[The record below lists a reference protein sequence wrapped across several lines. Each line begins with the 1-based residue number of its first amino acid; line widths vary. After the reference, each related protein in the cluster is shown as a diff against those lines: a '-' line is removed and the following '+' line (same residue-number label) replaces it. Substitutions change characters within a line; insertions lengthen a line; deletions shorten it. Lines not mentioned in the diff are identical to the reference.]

1 VPAISRDAG
10 RLRRFVE
17 FRGQASGA
25 SDGSFNRGQLSKDS
39 PGAAVADSTLETILR
54 ALSAAPGDFAAL
66 DEAPVMVV
74 VLAREARRFADSL
87 GVRMVGLRA
96 APEAAPEAALEA
108 TPEVAVGFGDLVLD
122 GHTHEVHRGGRELNL
137 TVTEFRLLE
146 FLLRHPRQVLP
157 RGMIFDRVWGF
168 DLAATSNSLTVY
180 IGYLRRKTE
189 AGGEPRLIHTVR
201 GIGYVL
207 RD

>member
-1 VPAISRDAG
+1 M
-10 RLRRFVE
+10 
-17 FRGQASGA
+17 
-25 SDGSFNRGQLSKDS
+25 SKDS
-39 PGAAVADSTLETILR
+39 PGAAVVDSTLETILR
-54 ALSAAPGDFAAL
+54 ALSAAPGEFAAL

-74 VLAREARRFADSL
+74 VLAREARRVADSL

-96 APEAAPEAALEA
+96 APEAPPES
-108 TPEVAVGFGDLVLD
+108 VVGFGDLVLD
-122 GHTHEVHRGGRELNL
+122 GDTREVRRGERQLNL

-168 DLAATSNSLTVY
+168 DLAATSNTLTVY

>member
-1 VPAISRDAG
+1 MRQDST
-10 RLRRFVE
+10 
-17 FRGQASGA
+17 GA
-25 SDGSFNRGQLSKDS
+25 L
-39 PGAAVADSTLETILR
+39 AADSTLDTVLR
-54 ALSAAPGDFAAL
+54 ALSRAPDPLGAGD
-66 DEAPVMVV
+66 DAPVMVV
-74 VLAREARRFADSL
+74 VLAREAQHLADPL
-87 GVRMVGLRA
+87 GVRMVAVRTPG
-96 APEAAPEAALEA
+96 EAEPG
-108 TPEVAVGFGDLVLD
+108 VAVGFGDLVLD
-122 GHTHEVHRGGRELNL
+122 GHTREVHRGERELHL

-157 RGMIFDRVWGF
+157 RGTIFDRVWGF

-201 GIGYVL
+201 GVGYVL

>member
-1 VPAISRDAG
+1 VSKD
-10 RLRRFVE
+10 F
-17 FRGQASGA
+17 SGA
-25 SDGSFNRGQLSKDS
+25 VVGDT
-39 PGAAVADSTLETILR
+39 TLETILR
-54 ALSAAPGDFAAL
+54 ALSAVPDPHAQGGD
-66 DEAPVMVV
+66 APVMVV
-74 VLAREARRFADSL
+74 VLAREAQRFADTL
-87 GVRMVGLRA
+87 GVRMVGVRAA
-96 APEAAPEAALEA
+96 APEAPSD
-108 TPEVAVGFGDLVLD
+108 VVVGFGDLVLD
-122 GHTHEVHRGGRELNL
+122 GQTREVHRGQRALTL

-201 GIGYVL
+201 GVGYVL

>member
-1 VPAISRDAG
+1 VVVDA
-10 RLRRFVE
+10 
-17 FRGQASGA
+17 
-25 SDGSFNRGQLSKDS
+25 
-39 PGAAVADSTLETILR
+39 TLQTILR
-54 ALSAAPGDFAAL
+54 ALSSAPDSLGTGD
-66 DEAPVMVV
+66 DAPVMVV
-74 VLAREARRFADSL
+74 VLAREAQRFADTL

-96 APEAAPEAALEA
+96 GAEAAPE
-108 TPEVAVGFGDLVLD
+108 VSVGFGDLVLD
-122 GHTHEVHRGGRELNL
+122 GQTREVHRGGRELNL

-157 RGMIFDRVWGF
+157 RGTIFDRVWGF

-189 AGGEPRLIHTVR
+189 AAGEPRLIHTVR
-201 GIGYVL
+201 GVGYVL

>member
-1 VPAISRDAG
+1 
-10 RLRRFVE
+10 
-17 FRGQASGA
+17 
-25 SDGSFNRGQLSKDS
+25 
-39 PGAAVADSTLETILR
+39 
-54 ALSAAPGDFAAL
+54 
-66 DEAPVMVV
+66 MVV
-74 VLAREARRFADSL
+74 VLARESQPVADPL
-87 GVRMVGLRA
+87 GVRTVAVRTPA
-96 APEAAPEAALEA
+96 EAAP
-108 TPEVAVGFGDLVLD
+108 VGFGDLVLD
-122 GHTHEVHRGGRELNL
+122 GQTREVHRGERELNL

-157 RGMIFDRVWGF
+157 RGTIFDRVWGF

-201 GIGYVL
+201 GVGYVL

>member
-1 VPAISRDAG
+1 MVGHP
-10 RLRRFVE
+10 
-17 FRGQASGA
+17 
-25 SDGSFNRGQLSKDS
+25 
-39 PGAAVADSTLETILR
+39 TLETILR
-54 ALSAAPGDFAAL
+54 AFSNAPGAVAAGD
-66 DEAPVMVV
+66 DEPVMFV
-74 VLAREARRFADSL
+74 VLAREARRFAESL
-87 GVRMVGLRA
+87 GVRAA
-96 APEAAPEAALEA
+96 APVPA
-108 TPEVAVGFGDLVLD
+108 TEPASEVVVGFGDLVLD
-122 GHTHEVHRGGRELNL
+122 GSTREVRRGGRQLQL

-189 AGGEPRLIHTVR
+189 AGGESRLIHTVR

-207 RD
+207 HD

>member
-1 VPAISRDAG
+1 MT
-10 RLRRFVE
+10 E
-17 FRGQASGA
+17 
-25 SDGSFNRGQLSKDS
+25 NS
-39 PGAAVADSTLETILR
+39 PGAVVVDSTLETVLR
-54 ALSAAPGDFAAL
+54 ALSSAPGQLAGGSD
-66 DEAPVMVV
+66 APVMVV
-74 VLAREARRFADSL
+74 VLARETQSVADTL

-96 APEAAPEAALEA
+96 PPEAP
-108 TPEVAVGFGDLVLD
+108 PEVAVGFGDLVLD
-122 GHTHEVHRGGRELNL
+122 GQTREVRRGERELHL

-146 FLLRHPRQVLP
+146 LLLRHPRQVLP
-157 RGMIFDRVWGF
+157 RGTIFDRVWGF

-201 GIGYVL
+201 GVGYVL

>member
-1 VPAISRDAG
+1 M
-10 RLRRFVE
+10 
-17 FRGQASGA
+17 
-25 SDGSFNRGQLSKDS
+25 
-39 PGAAVADSTLETILR
+39 LETIVR
-54 ALSAAPGDFAAL
+54 ALSATPGELAL
-66 DEAPVMVV
+66 GDDAPVMVV

-87 GVRMVGLRA
+87 GVRTVTLRA
-96 APEAAPEAALEA
+96 PPEP

-122 GHTHEVHRGGRELNL
+122 ARTREVHRGARALNL

-168 DLAATSNSLTVY
+168 DLTATSNSLTVY

-189 AGGEPRLIHTVR
+189 AGGEPRLIQTVR
-201 GIGYVL
+201 GVGYVL

>member
-1 VPAISRDAG
+1 M
-10 RLRRFVE
+10 
-17 FRGQASGA
+17 
-25 SDGSFNRGQLSKDS
+25 SKDS
-39 PGAAVADSTLETILR
+39 PGAAVVDSTLETVLR
-54 ALSAAPGDFAAL
+54 ALSGGPGPLAGL
-66 DEAPVMVV
+66 EEAPVMVV
-74 VLAREARRFADSL
+74 VLAREAGRVAESL

-96 APEAAPEAALEA
+96 APEAKPD
-108 TPEVAVGFGDLVLD
+108 VVVGFGDLVLD
-122 GHTHEVHRGGRELNL
+122 GDTHEVHRGGRELSL

>member
-1 VPAISRDAG
+1 V
-10 RLRRFVE
+10 
-17 FRGQASGA
+17 
-25 SDGSFNRGQLSKDS
+25 SKDS
-39 PGAAVADSTLETILR
+39 PGVAVVDSTLETILR
-54 ALSAAPGDFAAL
+54 ALSGAPGEFAGL
-66 DEAPVMVV
+66 EEAPVMVV
-74 VLAREARRFADSL
+74 VLAREARRVADSL
-87 GVRMVGLRA
+87 GVRMVGLRT
-96 APEAAPEAALEA
+96 APEAK
-108 TPEVAVGFGDLVLD
+108 PEVTIGFGDLVLD
-122 GHTHEVHRGGRELNL
+122 GRTREVRRGGRQLNL

-146 FLLRHPRQVLP
+146 FMLRHPRQVLP

-201 GIGYVL
+201 GVGYVL

>member
-1 VPAISRDAG
+1 
-10 RLRRFVE
+10 
-17 FRGQASGA
+17 
-25 SDGSFNRGQLSKDS
+25 
-39 PGAAVADSTLETILR
+39 
-54 ALSAAPGDFAAL
+54 
-66 DEAPVMVV
+66 MVV
-74 VLAREARRFADSL
+74 VLARD
-87 GVRMVGLRA
+87 G
-96 APEAAPEAALEA
+96 AALRRLPGRTHGRGSRRRSQPA
-108 TPEVAVGFGDLVLD
+108 PDLAVGFSDLVLD
-122 GHTHEVHRGGRELNL
+122 GETREVRRGDRALNL

-201 GIGYVL
+201 GVGYVL
-207 RD
+207 RDSSS

>member
-1 VPAISRDAG
+1 
-10 RLRRFVE
+10 
-17 FRGQASGA
+17 
-25 SDGSFNRGQLSKDS
+25 
-39 PGAAVADSTLETILR
+39 
-54 ALSAAPGDFAAL
+54 
-66 DEAPVMVV
+66 M
-74 VLAREARRFADSL
+74 
-87 GVRMVGLRA
+87 RA
-96 APEAAPEAALEA
+96 APEAK
-108 TPEVAVGFGDLVLD
+108 PEVAVGFGDLVLD
-122 GHTHEVHRGGRELNL
+122 GHTREVHRGGRQLSL

-146 FLLRHPRQVLP
+146 FMLRHPRQVLP

-201 GIGYVL
+201 GVGYVL

>member
-1 VPAISRDAG
+1 MR
-10 RLRRFVE
+10 
-17 FRGQASGA
+17 Q
-25 SDGSFNRGQLSKDS
+25 DS
-39 PGAAVADSTLETILR
+39 PGAVADSTLQTVLR
-54 ALSAAPGDFAAL
+54 ALSRAPDQHDA
-66 DEAPVMVV
+66 DDDTPVMVV
-74 VLAREARRFADSL
+74 VLAREAQHVAEPP
-87 GVRMVGLRA
+87 GVRMVAVRTPA
-96 APEAAPEAALEA
+96 EAAA
-108 TPEVAVGFGDLVLD
+108 EVAAVGFGDLVLD
-122 GHTHEVHRGGRELNL
+122 GQTREVHRGERELNL

-157 RGMIFDRVWGF
+157 RGTIFDRVWGF

-201 GIGYVL
+201 GVGYVL

>member
-1 VPAISRDAG
+1 VVGDA
-10 RLRRFVE
+10 
-17 FRGQASGA
+17 A
-25 SDGSFNRGQLSKDS
+25 
-39 PGAAVADSTLETILR
+39 LETILR
-54 ALSAAPGDFAAL
+54 ALSAAPGQLAAG
-66 DEAPVMVV
+66 DDAPVMVV
-74 VLAREARRFADSL
+74 VLAREAQRFADSL
-87 GVRMVGLRA
+87 GVRTVGLRA
-96 APEAAPEAALEA
+96 GPEAPPDV
-108 TPEVAVGFGDLVLD
+108 TVGFGDLVLD
-122 GHTHEVHRGGRELNL
+122 GHTHEVHRGGRRLNL

-146 FLLRHPRQVLP
+146 FMLRHPRQVLP

-189 AGGEPRLIHTVR
+189 AAGEPRLIHTVR

>member
-1 VPAISRDAG
+1 
-10 RLRRFVE
+10 
-17 FRGQASGA
+17 
-25 SDGSFNRGQLSKDS
+25 
-39 PGAAVADSTLETILR
+39 
-54 ALSAAPGDFAAL
+54 
-66 DEAPVMVV
+66 VV
-74 VLAREARRFADSL
+74 I
-87 GVRMVGLRA
+87 GY
-96 APEAAPEAALEA
+96 
-108 TPEVAVGFGDLVLD
+108 GDLVLD
-122 GHTHEVHRGGRELNL
+122 AQTREVKRGGRPLDL

-157 RGMIFDRVWGF
+157 RGMLFDRVWGF

>member
-1 VPAISRDAG
+1 MV
-10 RLRRFVE
+10 V
-17 FRGQASGA
+17 
-25 SDGSFNRGQLSKDS
+25 
-39 PGAAVADSTLETILR
+39 DSTLETVLR
-54 ALSAAPGDFAAL
+54 ALSSAPGQLAAG
-66 DEAPVMVV
+66 DGAPVMVV
-74 VLAREARRFADSL
+74 VLGREGRRFADSA
-87 GVRMVGLRA
+87 GARMVGVRA
-96 APEAAPEAALEA
+96 PGAATTDVE
-108 TPEVAVGFGDLVLD
+108 VGFGDLVLD
-122 GHTHEVHRGGRELNL
+122 GHTREVHRGERELNL

-201 GIGYVL
+201 GVGYVL

>member
-1 VPAISRDAG
+1 VVGDA
-10 RLRRFVE
+10 
-17 FRGQASGA
+17 
-25 SDGSFNRGQLSKDS
+25 
-39 PGAAVADSTLETILR
+39 TLETILR
-54 ALSAAPGDFAAL
+54 ALSAAPGQLAAG
-66 DEAPVMVV
+66 DDAPVMVV
-74 VLAREARRFADSL
+74 VLAREAQRFADTL
-87 GVRMVGLRA
+87 GVRMVGVRA
-96 APEAAPEAALEA
+96 APEAP
-108 TPEVAVGFGDLVLD
+108 PDVVVGFGDLVLD
-122 GHTHEVHRGGRELNL
+122 RHTREVHRGARALAL

>member
-1 VPAISRDAG
+1 MAQDASRAMVVDA
-10 RLRRFVE
+10 
-17 FRGQASGA
+17 
-25 SDGSFNRGQLSKDS
+25 
-39 PGAAVADSTLETILR
+39 TLDALVR
-54 ALSAAPGDFAAL
+54 ALAGAPRGLTAGTDP
-66 DEAPVMVV
+66 PVMVV
-74 VLAREARRFADSL
+74 VLAHEAERFADSL
-87 GVRMVGLRA
+87 GIETTSVPPAPPSPVVVGY
-96 APEAAPEAALEA
+96 
-108 TPEVAVGFGDLVLD
+108 GDLVLD
-122 GHTHEVHRGGRELNL
+122 AHTREVHRGGRLLSL

-180 IGYLRRKTE
+180 VGYLRRKTE

>member
-1 VPAISRDAG
+1 
-10 RLRRFVE
+10 
-17 FRGQASGA
+17 
-25 SDGSFNRGQLSKDS
+25 
-39 PGAAVADSTLETILR
+39 
-54 ALSAAPGDFAAL
+54 
-66 DEAPVMVV
+66 VV
-74 VLAREARRFADSL
+74 VLAREARRVADSL

-96 APEAAPEAALEA
+96 APEAPPEG
-108 TPEVAVGFGDLVLD
+108 VVGFGDLVLD
-122 GHTHEVHRGGRELNL
+122 GDTREVRRGERQLNL

-168 DLAATSNSLTVY
+168 DLAATSNTLTVY

>member
-1 VPAISRDAG
+1 VVG
-10 RLRRFVE
+10 
-17 FRGQASGA
+17 
-25 SDGSFNRGQLSKDS
+25 
-39 PGAAVADSTLETILR
+39 DSTFETILR
-54 ALSAAPGDFAAL
+54 ALSAAPGQLAAG
-66 DEAPVMVV
+66 DDAPVMVV
-74 VLAREARRFADSL
+74 VLAREGLRFADSL
-87 GVRMVGLRA
+87 GVRAIGLRA
-96 APEAAPEAALEA
+96 GAEAV
-108 TPEVAVGFGDLVLD
+108 PEVALGFGDLVLD
-122 GHTHEVHRGGRELNL
+122 GHTREVRRGGRQLNL

-146 FLLRHPRQVLP
+146 FMLRHPRQVLP

>member
-1 VPAISRDAG
+1 MNKEP
-10 RLRRFVE
+10 
-17 FRGQASGA
+17 
-25 SDGSFNRGQLSKDS
+25 
-39 PGAAVADSTLETILR
+39 PGAAVVDSTLETLLR
-54 ALSAAPGDFAAL
+54 ALSAGPVELAAGD
-66 DEAPVMVV
+66 DAPVMVV
-74 VLAREARRFADSL
+74 VLAREAKRFADSL
-87 GVRMVGLRA
+87 GVRMLAVRTA
-96 APEAAPEAALEA
+96 AEAAPEG
-108 TPEVAVGFGDLVLD
+108 VVSFDDLVLD
-122 GHTHEVHRGGRELNL
+122 GRTREVRRGGRELSL

-157 RGMIFDRVWGF
+157 RGTIFDRVWGF

>member
-1 VPAISRDAG
+1 MA
-10 RLRRFVE
+10 
-17 FRGQASGA
+17 
-25 SDGSFNRGQLSKDS
+25 KDS
-39 PGAAVADSTLETILR
+39 PGAVVVDSTLETVLR
-54 ALSAAPGDFAAL
+54 ALSGAPAAL
-66 DEAPVMVV
+66 IAGDGAPVTVV
-74 VLAREARRFADSL
+74 VLGREPQGLADSL
-87 GVRMVGLRA
+87 GVRV
-96 APEAAPEAALEA
+96 
-108 TPEVAVGFGDLVLD
+108 VAVRAPVAATADVELGFSDLVLD
-122 GHTHEVHRGGRELNL
+122 GETREVHRGERELNL

-157 RGMIFDRVWGF
+157 RGTIFDRVWGF

-201 GIGYVL
+201 GVGYVL

>member
-1 VPAISRDAG
+1 MAG
-10 RLRRFVE
+10 
-17 FRGQASGA
+17 
-25 SDGSFNRGQLSKDS
+25 DH
-39 PGAAVADSTLETILR
+39 TLETILR
-54 ALSAAPGDFAAL
+54 AFSRAPGEAAAGD
-66 DEAPVMVV
+66 DEPVMVV
-74 VLAREARRFADSL
+74 VLAREARRFAESL
-87 GVRMVGLRA
+87 GVHMATLGP
-96 APEAAPEAALEA
+96 APELAPD
-108 TPEVAVGFGDLVLD
+108 VAVSFGDLVLD
-122 GHTHEVHRGGRELNL
+122 GHTRDVRRGVRQLQL

>member
-1 VPAISRDAG
+1 MVTDA
-10 RLRRFVE
+10 
-17 FRGQASGA
+17 A
-25 SDGSFNRGQLSKDS
+25 
-39 PGAAVADSTLETILR
+39 LESLVR
-54 ALSAAPGDFAAL
+54 ALSGVPGGLAARNDP
-66 DEAPVMVV
+66 PVMVV
-74 VLAREARRFADSL
+74 VLAREAERLADAL
-87 GVRMVGLRA
+87 GLR
-96 APEAAPEAALEA
+96 
-108 TPEVAVGFGDLVLD
+108 TVAVANAPDPMSELVISFGDLVLD
-122 GHTHEVHRGGRELNL
+122 ARTREVSRGGRSLDL

>member
-1 VPAISRDAG
+1 V
-10 RLRRFVE
+10 
-17 FRGQASGA
+17 
-25 SDGSFNRGQLSKDS
+25 SKDL

-54 ALSAAPGDFAAL
+54 ALSGAPGEFAAL
-66 DEAPVMVV
+66 DDAPVMVV
-74 VLAREARRFADSL
+74 VLAREARRFADQL

-96 APEAAPEAALEA
+96 APEAK
-108 TPEVAVGFGDLVLD
+108 PEVVVGFGDLVLD
-122 GHTHEVHRGGRELNL
+122 RDTREVHRGGRELNL